1 MALNTTYGPKA
12 ANEWWKC
19 NIRQGLLLINM
30 SQIDMI
36 LFSVWTRMSLSFN
49 PRPAKEI
56 DKIFRIKEIKSI
68 GGLYAQDW
76 PGTKRTA
83 QKTAE
88 ISKLSK
94 FVMLYRNQEN
104 FKSVVLLLS
113 TCPVE
118 KNKKSIANVGGVVV
132 CFLYRYNIERAIY
145 ADIIRYLYGTTKE
158 VVLAQRHL
166 TPNAKFAGWDQCG
179 WDRWANIPDDCS
191 WLRNKRPPIRRER
204 LPKIDTRCKVPT
216 LDPASTAATI
226 YRKDKVRL
234 TLYKAIYKLSAN
246 LPKILQSRR
255 VDRSWN
261 RIAGTRDTFD

>member
-36 LFSVWTRMSLSFN
+36 LFRAWTRMSLSFN

-104 FKSVVLLLS
+104 FKSVVLSLS
-113 TCPVE
+113 TCPE
-118 KNKKSIANVGGVVV
+118 KKTRNRLPMLAGLLYVFSIG
-132 CFLYRYNIERAIY
+132 
-145 ADIIRYLYGTTKE
+145 IILNALSMQILYGTSMGQQK
-158 VVLAQRHL
+158 
-166 TPNAKFAGWDQCG
+166 K
-179 WDRWANIPDDCS
+179 
-191 WLRNKRPPIRRER
+191 
-204 LPKIDTRCKVPT
+204 
-216 LDPASTAATI
+216 
-226 YRKDKVRL
+226 
-234 TLYKAIYKLSAN
+234 LYWHS
-246 LPKILQSRR
+246 
-255 VDRSWN
+255 
-261 RIAGTRDTFD
+261 GT